1 MKYVALC
8 LLGIAGSSS
17 LAAAQDASLFKGKTV
32 EIIIPSPP
40 GGGTDSSGRLIAA
53 YLGKYLPDNPNIII
67 RNIPGA
73 NGMTGLNHFIARTA
87 NDGLTLAMASST
99 QSDPAF
105 YRVPQA
111 QFDPTKFAFIGGV
124 GRGGTAL
131 VINSAVADQR
141 LLDKTKPPVVMGV
154 VGSYPR
160 TGQLATAWGIE
171 FLGWNARWVMG
182 YPGTN
187 DLLVALER
195 GEVDMTTTGVVTQ
208 LQRLQANGK
217 FRVLSQ
223 SGALEG
229 GKLVPR
235 EAYGNAAT
243 ISSLMKGKIND
254 PVAAKAFQYW
264 VALTLLDKWLA
275 APPNAPP
282 AYLAA
287 YRKAFS
293 QAVVDPELIKRIEA
307 SGEDFE
313 PMSHEDLKNFMNTIG
328 STSQDAID
336 YLSTMVTRQAE
347 KK

>member
-8 LLGIAGSSS
+8 LLAIASSS
-17 LAAAQDASLFKGKTV
+17 SFAVAQDASLFKGKTV
-32 EIIIPSPP
+32 EIIVPSAP
-40 GGGTDSSGRLIAA
+40 GGGTDGAARLIAS

-87 NDGLTLAMASST
+87 PDGLTLVMASST

-111 QFDPTKFAFIGGV
+111 QFDPTKFEFVGGV

-131 VINSAVADQR
+131 VINSSVADQR
-141 LLDKTKPPVVMGV
+141 FLDKTKPPAVMGV
-154 VGSYPR
+154 VGAYPR

-187 DLLVALER
+187 DLFVALER
-195 GEVDMTTTGVVTQ
+195 GEVDLTTTANLSQ
-208 LQRLQANGK
+208 LQRLLKDGK
-217 FRVLSQ
+217 FKVLLQ
-223 SGALEG
+223 TGALEG

-235 EAYGNAAT
+235 DAYGSAPT
-243 ISSLMKGKIND
+243 LSSLVEGKITN

-264 VALTLLDKWLA
+264 IALSLLDKWLA
-275 APPNAPP
+275 APPNAPA

-293 QAVVDPELIKRIEA
+293 QAVADPELIKRVEA
-307 SGEDFE
+307 TGEDFE
-313 PMSHEDLKNFMNTIG
+313 PMSHEDLKTFMNTIG
-328 STSQDAID
+328 STSQEVID
-336 YLSTMVTRQAE
+336 YLSTMVTRQAGR
-347 KK
+347 